1 MSPLNGSTTLLQ
13 FDTYIKVSSSSSSS
27 YGHLKEYF
35 NDAGIK
41 SISLAWRKQ
50 LNECHSFSPNRQT
63 PKQFWRCLGIRQST
77 VSSVSLSHL
86 NASNSWK
93 KIKLVC
99 KSSSTGKFRSP
110 SQKRMIYFDFWEVCI
125 QYSLVKV
132 IFLRFL
138 GIALFTLALYRMHL
152 YCLCRIFSFE
162 FIFETGIHQ
171 LGEYY
176 VWIITFDRI
185 LQFSWN
191 K

>member
-1 MSPLNGSTTLLQ
+1 MSPFNGSTPLLQ
-13 FDTYIKVSSSSSSS
+13 FENLKKSSSSSSS
-27 YGHLKEYF
+27 LSSSSLYRHLT
-35 NDAGIK
+35 
-41 SISLAWRKQ
+41 KQ
-50 LNECHSFSPNRQT
+50 LNKCRSFSPNRQT

-77 VSSVSLSHL
+77 VSSVRFSHL
-86 NASNSWK
+86 NSSNSWK
-93 KIKLVC
+93 NYNLFAKF
-99 KSSSTGKFRSP
+99 SSTGKFRSP
-110 SQKRMIYFDFWEVCI
+110 SQERIIYFDFWEVCI

-138 GIALFTLALYRMHL
+138 SITLFTLALYRMHL
-152 YCLCRIFSFE
+152 IHLYRVWRIFSFE
-162 FIFETGIHQ
+162 FIFESGIHQ